1 MVRKGSE
8 ISQDIRKV
16 IVDLY
21 KNGHKVCNITK
32 LLNLPYMTV
41 SNIDKRFLCSGSTEN
56 KPRSGRPKVVT
67 DRDYSQLERL
77 FKVNRRDSLSDITP
91 SFNEN
96 RNKKVSRLTVQYLLG
111 KHGFHRR
118 VARKRVIVKS
128 VNRKKRLAWY
138 LNKRKWT
145 VNGQWDR
152 VIFLDESHIV
162 IGNDSRVYVW
172 RNNGEGYRPDL
183 IPAKSNRKFQVMI
196 WGVFAGIGWDFKS
209 SDRNY

>member
-1 MVRKGSE
+1 
-8 ISQDIRKV
+8 
-16 IVDLY
+16 
-21 KNGHKVCNITK
+21 
-32 LLNLPYMTV
+32 
-41 SNIDKRFLCSGSTEN
+41 
-56 KPRSGRPKVVT
+56 VT

-196 WGVFAGIGWDFKS
+196 WGVFAGIGWGL
-209 SDRNY
+209 